1 MLPLNE
7 QVLSAV
13 KFQTYKSGRVSK
25 SVRAARYYED
35 LVDTQ
40 ESLPDFLDRIIFDE
54 TQMQELFT
62 YSEELGIVMFST
74 PFDIPSLDQLEKLGC
89 PAYKISSMDLV
100 NLPLIKAVAN
110 TRKPIIISTG
120 MSDLT
125 EMSAAVETV
134 LRVGNPNLVVLHCVS
149 SYPCPPQSANL
160 PMIKK
165 FDKPLIL

>member
-1 MLPLNE
+1 
-7 QVLSAV
+7 
-13 KFQTYKSGRVSK
+13 
-25 SVRAARYYED
+25 
-35 LVDTQ
+35 
-40 ESLPDFLDRIIFDE
+40 
-54 TQMQELFT
+54 
-62 YSEELGIVMFST
+62 
-74 PFDIPSLDQLEKLGC
+74 
-89 PAYKISSMDLV
+89 MDLV

-165 FDKPLIL
+165 IRQTFDTVLPSDRTTGIDIALASVTLGAGVIEKHFTLDHRMDGPDQNFSIVENELNQLVTAS